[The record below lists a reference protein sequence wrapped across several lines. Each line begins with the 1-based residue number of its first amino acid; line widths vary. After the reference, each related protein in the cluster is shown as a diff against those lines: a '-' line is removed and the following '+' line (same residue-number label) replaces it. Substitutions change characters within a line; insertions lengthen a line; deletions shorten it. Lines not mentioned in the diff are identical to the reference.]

1 MSDFT
6 FKKSRLTQIG
16 KIAASFMM
24 AIFLFRCTIIEI
36 KPNPT
41 IVSSDFYNDVLFIST
56 NSVQVETSEPAT
68 FQKLSTTPNF
78 EISSSGLITHSQIN
92 GLNEIE
98 ATWQDGSKKKFYVIV
113 SQPLDKINFLQGW
126 KNIEKLYKTDT
137 TYAIVIRHAE
147 AIVGIDQETYS
158 ASTGWWKS
166 CDSKLARQLSENGIL
181 QSKTYGK
188 IFKALKMPVKQ
199 IFSSEFC
206 RSKQTAELMELG
218 LPVKIDNRI
227 NGHFYNVSGML
238 SQDGMLRILEEQSKT
253 KQLLL
258 ISAHHDISRG
268 IQQMRTYDMADTF
281 LMKVGA
287 DKVSTFQG
295 VVTYPMWKILYEIKG
310 FK

>member
-1 MSDFT
+1 MSVFT
-6 FKKSRLTQIG
+6 FKKIKLT
-16 KIAASFMM
+16 KISTLAFLMAA
-24 AIFLFRCTIIEI
+24 AIALFRCTVIEI

-41 IVSSDFYNDVLFIST
+41 ILSADFYNDVLFVT
-56 NSVQVETSEPAT
+56 ANSVQVETSEPAT
-68 FQKLSTTPNF
+68 FQKLSTNANF
-78 EISSSGLITHSQIN
+78 EISSSGLIMHSQIN
-92 GLNEIE
+92 GINEIE

-113 SQPLDKINFLQGW
+113 AQSLDKTNFLQGW

-166 CDSKLARQLSENGIL
+166 CDSKLARQLSDNGIL

-188 IFKALKMPVKQ
+188 IFKALKMPIKKV
-199 IFSSEFC
+199 FSSEFC
-206 RSKQTAELMELG
+206 RSKQTAELMDLG
-218 LPVKIDNRI
+218 LPVQIDNRI

-238 SQDGMLRILEEQSKT
+238 SQDGMLRLLEEQANT
-253 KQLLL
+253 KQLIML
-258 ISAHHDISRG
+258 SAHHDISRG
-268 IQQMRTYDMADTF
+268 ISQMRTYDMADTF
-281 LMKVGA
+281 LMKIGT